1 MHRPLFLITAGGVAA
16 CGALI
21 FATALP
27 AAAAT
32 SGRAETA
39 APAVACTPPTGGGC
53 ADTPVT
59 FSVTTTGVLGITAPT
74 ATVDLGSG
82 VAGDA
87 GATIGSPGNFGL
99 VTVTDNRGL
108 NPASWTATVS
118 CTAFKNSVTST
129 DVIPVTAATYL
140 TGDIAAGP
148 TLPTTATSDTG
159 VAGITL
165 SGGAQDVVTET
176 GFDGDNAATWTPEID
191 VAIPAGA
198 VVGDYDG
205 IVTHSVS

>member
-1 MHRPLFLITAGGVAA
+1 MHRSLFLITAGSVAA

-32 SGRAETA
+32 SGRAEA
-39 APAVACTPPTGGGC
+39 AITPCTPPTGGGC

-82 VAGDA
+82 VAGDV

-99 VTVTDNRGL
+99 VTVTDNRGV

-118 CTAFKNSVTST
+118 CTAFTNSVTSA

-140 TGDIAAGP
+140 TGPIGNGA
-148 TLPTTATSDTG
+148 TLTTTATSDTG
-159 VAGITL
+159 TLGITL
-165 SGGAQDVVTET
+165 SGGAQHVVTESD
-176 GFDGDNAATWTPEID
+176 FDGDNSATWTPEID
-191 VAIPAGA
+191 VIIPAGA

-205 IVTHSVS
+205 TVTHSVS